1 MNTRVS
7 DAGTRRR
14 AILPAAAVCAVLLL
28 GGCSTMG
35 DGVKSVASA
44 LNPFNWFSDDE
55 PDYKAGETVVAKKPA
70 APNAKA
76 KPDDQ
81 RPLLSSV
88 PDRPRRLTSSRA
100 KAERKEIQDGLAADA
115 ANARHTDQA
124 LRAVQQNGADSKSS
138 QDRIGTMQP
147 PAPAAVVP
155 GVTVP
160 AGPPSQQATRTP
172 NGSMHT
178 VQVATIYFADGSSRL
193 TNLDRQVV
201 RQVAAVARRT
211 GGIVRII
218 GHSSVGAATN
228 DSRQRGGNY
237 KVSLKR
243 AEAVA
248 AELRHHGVPANK
260 VRVSAR
266 GDSEPV
272 YFETAATGAAG
283 NRRAEV
289 YLDYVERDA
298 KS

>member
-7 DAGTRRR
+7 DAGARWR
-14 AILPAAAVCAVLLL
+14 AILPAAAVCGVLLL

-35 DGVKSVASA
+35 DGLKSVASA

-55 PDYKAGETVVAKKPA
+55 PDYKAGETVVAKKPV
-70 APNAKA
+70 APKAKA
-76 KPDDQ
+76 KPDDR

-100 KAERKEIQDGLAADA
+100 KAERKAIQDGLAADA

-124 LRAVQQNGADSKSS
+124 LRAAQPNGADSTAS
-138 QDRIGTMQP
+138 QDRIRTMRP
-147 PAPAAVVP
+147 PAAAALP

-160 AGPPSQQATRTP
+160 AGAPSQQASRAP

-218 GHSSVGAATN
+218 GHSSVGAATS
-228 DSRQRGGNY
+228 DSKKQGGNY

-248 AELRHHGVPANK
+248 AELRHHGVPADK

-289 YLDYVERDA
+289 YLDYVEGDA